1 MINYIKQTLERRH
14 QIDLHASIINNN
26 KCLLSFFLLVHLLF
40 SEFDFYTLPTGQR
53 SYMKNWL
60 HSVCTSLLLHIAN
73 IFHNTGNADVFWKP
87 PVTVPILI
95 VARIQPRR
103 RSADPISKPEMISRN
118 NLINLSLGVFLL
130 APSHSLL
137 YRSAVEVSDYLAS
150 QAVTTTK
157 SVIDADCK
165 WDADKLDT
173 PGSSKNL
180 SIFKRDETAV
190 PGADVFG

>member
-1 MINYIKQTLERRH
+1 MINYIKQTVERRH
-14 QIDLHASIINNN
+14 QIDLYASIIIITNV
-26 KCLLSFFLLVHLLF
+26 CFLSSFWFTYF
-40 SEFDFYTLPTGQR
+40 SQSLISTHFPTGQR

-60 HSVCTSLLLHIAN
+60 HSVCTSLHIAN
-73 IFHNTGNADVFWKP
+73 IFYNTGNADVFWKP
-87 PVTVPILI
+87 PATVPILI

-130 APSHSLL
+130 TPSHSLL

-190 PGADVFG
+190 PARTCLVRL